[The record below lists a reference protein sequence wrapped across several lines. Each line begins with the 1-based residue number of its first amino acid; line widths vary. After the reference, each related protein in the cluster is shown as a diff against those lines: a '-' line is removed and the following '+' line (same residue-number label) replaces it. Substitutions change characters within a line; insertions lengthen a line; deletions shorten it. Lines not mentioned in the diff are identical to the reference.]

1 MKKRLIY
8 ILVALLLMLV
18 AWNAWE
24 WRPIAT
30 PTASTISAS
39 QIKAEQRIRTL
50 FLPNW
55 DQVPLEEM
63 ERQAKKYPQHVVIE
77 GASHRR
83 WIALTFDDG
92 PGIYTRRLL
101 AILKQEQVPAT
112 FYMTAKSMKGREDL
126 VKQVWQAGHELGNH
140 SANHLHLSGLAERY
154 WEEEIGPTQEKFRS
168 IVGFAPNTMRPP
180 YGEITD
186 AQIEDLAKRGIK
198 VVLWS
203 IDSQDWNKNRMLF
216 GGHKIKRAIQDSS
229 HEEAIVLMHD
239 AGGRR
244 EKTLE
249 AVEQLI
255 PWLKAGGYQFVTV
268 SQMLGLPAQPT
279 PKPQAK

>member
-1 MKKRLIY
+1 MKKRLLY
-8 ILVALLLMLV
+8 IAAALLMIIIG
-18 AWNAWE
+18 WNAWE
-24 WRPIAT
+24 WRPIPPPAV
-30 PTASTISAS
+30 STISIS
-39 QIKAEQRIRTL
+39 QTKAEQRIRTL

-63 ERQAKKYPQHVVIE
+63 ERQAKKYPQQVVLE
-77 GASHRR
+77 GPTHRR

-92 PGIYTRRLL
+92 PGNDTRQLL
-101 AILKQEQVPAT
+101 AILKAQQVPAT
-112 FYMTAKSMKGREDL
+112 FYMTAKSMAGREEL
-126 VKQVWQAGHELGNH
+126 VKQIWQAGHELGNH
-140 SANHLHLSGLAERY
+140 SVNHPHLPELAERY
-154 WEEEIGPTQEKFRS
+154 WDEEIGPTQEKFRS

-203 IDSQDWNKNRMLF
+203 IDSQDWNKNRMAF
-216 GGHKIKRAIQDSS
+216 GAHKIQRSIQDHI

-244 EKTLE
+244 EKTLD

-268 SQMLGLPAQPT
+268 SQMLGLPAQST
-279 PKPQAK
+279 PSMQQQ

>member
-1 MKKRLIY
+1 MKKRILLLIA
-8 ILVALLLMLV
+8 ALLLLL
-18 AWNAWE
+18 AGWNVWE
-24 WRPIAT
+24 LRPLAPPAAGLT
-30 PTASTISAS
+30 SAE
-39 QIKAEQRIRTL
+39 QTKAEQRVRTP

-55 DQVPLEEM
+55 EQVPLEEM
-63 ERQAKKYPQHVVIE
+63 ARQAKKYPLQAVLE
-77 GASHRR
+77 GPTHRR
-83 WIALTFDDG
+83 WVALTFDDG
-92 PGIYTRRLL
+92 PSSYTPRLL
-101 AILKQEQVPAT
+101 AILKQQQVPAT
-112 FYMTAKSMKGREDL
+112 FYMTARAMDGNEEL
-126 VKQVWQAGHELGNH
+126 VQQVWRDGHELGNH
-140 SANHLHLSGLAERY
+140 SMNHPYLSGLSERY
-154 WEEEIGPTQEKFRS
+154 WDEEIGPTQEKFRS

-203 IDSQDWNKNRMLF
+203 IDTQDWNKNRMAF
-216 GGHKIKRAIQDSS
+216 GAHKIQRSIQDHI

-239 AGGRR
+239 GGGRR
-244 EKTLE
+244 EKTLD

-279 PKPQAK
+279 PSLLQK

>member
-8 ILVALLLMLV
+8 IATALLLLFL

-24 WRPIAT
+24 WRPMSPPA
-30 PTASTISAS
+30 ASTIAAN
-39 QIKAEQRIRTL
+39 QAKTEQKIRTA

-63 ERQAKKYPQHVVIE
+63 ERQANKYPKQVVLE

-92 PGIYTRRLL
+92 PSNYTRRLL
-101 AILKQEQVPAT
+101 AILKQQQVPAT
-112 FYMTAKSMKGREDL
+112 FYMTAKSMEGREDL
-126 VKQVWQAGHELGNH
+126 VKEVWQAGHELGNH
-140 SANHLHLSGLAERY
+140 SVNHPHLSELAERY
-154 WEEEIGPTQEKFRS
+154 WDEEIGPTQEKFRS

-203 IDSQDWNKNRMLF
+203 IDTQDWNKNRMLF
-216 GGHKIKRAIQDSS
+216 GAHKIERSIQDAI

-244 EKTLE
+244 ENTLA

-255 PWLKAGGYQFVTV
+255 PWLKAGGYEFVTV

-279 PKPQAK
+279 PSPLQK